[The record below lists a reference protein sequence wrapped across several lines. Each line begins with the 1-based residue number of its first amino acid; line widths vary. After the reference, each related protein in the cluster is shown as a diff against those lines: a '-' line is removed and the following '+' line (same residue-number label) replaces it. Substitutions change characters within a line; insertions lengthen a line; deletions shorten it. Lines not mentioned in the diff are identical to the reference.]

1 MCCLYFIIIL
11 IFTHFVLALALQYRS
26 KRRGFHHYVQGQIL
40 EIGNKIFK
48 KEIGQITVKLLKQ
61 EVLFDTVIVSYE
73 LKFDNTAY
81 KGWAERQV
89 MRKEQGLPIKAG
101 ILFEMFPFC
110 ILFYDDL
117 VVSCIGIALRQV
129 IPGIVGKKVTEYFEL
144 IKPLIEFKFD
154 IIMSR
159 SNNMFELATTEEVDK
174 LGNTGSKKKSSA
186 GFDDEINLD
195 DVSIYYRMHTTS
207 RPVFYFHGIHFPI
220 QNSVRPLLYFIK
232 RGLLFEF
239 SKEGLFLERGLILM
253 CYCVFKI

>member
-1 MCCLYFIIIL
+1 MYVNHSFKILMKCSIFYFILIDYVPMCLL
-11 IFTHFVLALALQYRS
+11 IFHYNTDIYSFALALALQYRS

-73 LKFDNTAY
+73 LKFDNKAY

-110 ILFYDDL
+110 ILFHDDL
-117 VVSCIGIALRQV
+117 SVSCIGIALRQV

-144 IKPLIEFKFD
+144 IKPLIDFKFEN
-154 IIMSR
+154 ILSR
-159 SNNMFELATTEEVDK
+159 ANNMFELATNEEVDK
-174 LGNTGSKKKSSA
+174 LGDTGSNKKSSG
-186 GFDDEINLD
+186 GFDDDINLE
-195 DVSIYYRMHTTS
+195 DVSTYM
-207 RPVFYFHGIHFPI
+207 
-220 QNSVRPLLYFIK
+220 
-232 RGLLFEF
+232 
-239 SKEGLFLERGLILM
+239 
-253 CYCVFKI
+253 